1 MTKKVKQNRKEN
13 ADVTGKIMK
22 KNANRSEGSSGG
34 LGTSTA
40 AEETRSYHNNT
51 DGEQECV

>member
-34 LGTSTA
+34 LGTSTV

-51 DGEQECV
+51 DGEQECM